1 MFLLLSAFWGASYLF
16 IKVALDDGVAPW
28 AIVSARTAL
37 AALVLVPLAA
47 YLDVLGSLRGR
58 LAPIVVLGL
67 VQAAAPLTLIALGEE
82 RISSSLTGILVS
94 SAPIFTFLLAFALS
108 GAERAS
114 RTSLAGVAIG
124 IVGVAILLGVD
135 AGGGADALVG
145 GLFVILAAF
154 GYAVGAWYLKRNLSG
169 VEPVATVAGTQ
180 LVAALATLP
189 LGLAHI
195 PDTLPSGEAIV
206 SVATLGVF
214 CTGIAFVFFHSL
226 VASEGPATASLVG
239 YVAPGFSVSY
249 GVVLL
254 DESFTLATAIG
265 LVLILGGSWLAAG
278 GELPARRRDV
288 AAACEPHGGADAAFL
303 EDAAEGGD
311 GVASRPAVARVG
323 RVVGDEVDLERAPRL
338 EHSG

>member
-1 MFLLLSAFWGASYLF
+1 VSSSVVVSRRSLAMFLLLSAFWGASYLF

-37 AALVLVPLAA
+37 AALVLLPLGAH
-47 YLDVLGSLRGR
+47 LGVLGSLRGR
-58 LAPIVVLGL
+58 LGPIVVLGV
-67 VQAAAPLTLIALGEE
+67 VQAAAPLSLIALGEE

-94 SAPIFTFLLAFALS
+94 TAPIFTFLLAFALT
-108 GAERAS
+108 GAERAN
-114 RTSLAGVAIG
+114 RASLTGVAIG
-124 IVGVAILLGVD
+124 ILGVGLLLGVD

-154 GYAVGAWYLKRNLSG
+154 GYAVAAWYLKRNLSG

-180 LVAALATLP
+180 TVAALVTLP
-189 LGLAHI
+189 LGLLHT
-195 PDTLPSGEAIV
+195 PGSMPSADAIA
-206 SVATLGVF
+206 SIATLGII

-239 YVAPGFSVSY
+239 YVAPGFSVTY

-254 DESFTLATAIG
+254 DESFTAATAAG

-288 AAACEPHGGADAAFL
+288 AATCEPHGGADAAFL
-303 EDAAEGGD
+303 EGGPEDGDRVAA
-311 GVASRPAVARVG
+311 
-323 RVVGDEVDLERAPRL
+323 
-338 EHSG
+338 